1 MASPYVTS
9 QRPAPTERPWMG
21 MAILVAVPLL
31 SLVLIRMLWSGSSLW
46 FLTVGIILLG
56 AAAIV
61 FLARRTQEHDYNR
74 QTLAPETTRVPLILM
89 GLGVLF
95 LAMLILPNYSGG
107 SSNSDRL
114 SQLRDDQSTAGVS
127 SEVSGAVQQPSTSS
141 QTNTQSTSTTQQTTR
156 QQADSL
162 LPGASDTT
170 TDTTGVAV
178 DGDTY
183 IVQDGDTLWDIAFSF
198 DSTVEAIVAA
208 NSLDDPE
215 DISIGQELTIPAASV
230 TGDATGGGAD
240 DSVSEE
246 PDGTLP

>member
-1 MASPYVTS
+1 M
-9 QRPAPTERPWMG
+9 
-21 MAILVAVPLL
+21 AVPLL

-61 FLARRTQEHDYNR
+61 FLARRTQEHEYSR

-107 SSNSDRL
+107 SSNSERL
-114 SQLRDDQSTAGVS
+114 SQLRDDQSGTTGLS
-127 SEVSGAVQQPSTSS
+127 SDVSGAVVEPSRSQQTTG
-141 QTNTQSTSTTQQTTR
+141 QTTTGQTTTGQTTTGQTTTTGQQTTR
-156 QQADSL
+156 EQADEL
-162 LPGASDTT
+162 LPGAAE
-170 TDTTGVAV
+170 VVV

-208 NSLDDPE
+208 NGLSDPE
-215 DISIGQELTIPAASV
+215 DISIGQELTIPAA
-230 TGDATGGGAD
+230 GAEEAATVGTAD
-240 DSVSEE
+240 DAVVEE
-246 PDGTLP
+246 PAETLP